1 MTIDLSGQVALVT
14 GAGSGIGRACALSL
28 ASCGADV
35 WVNDLSVDRA
45 IAVAKEVDGHALPGD
60 VGNPQDWIT
69 PMVSQKA
76 LHIVIH
82 NAGYDLCA
90 RLAESDRMS
99 VERLH
104 QVMLTGPLEITRML
118 LNPLKA
124 ASGSCVLFIASI
136 HSRVTTNDMAAYAA
150 AKAGQI
156 AIVNSRA
163 QDLGPDGIRA
173 VAVSP
178 GYIDS
183 PLMEEWLSAAED
195 PVALRASVN
204 AMHPSGR
211 IGTPTEVANLVTFLV
226 SSKAAFITGTNVVID
241 GGISTKLH

>member
-99 VERLH
+99 V
-104 QVMLTGPLEITRML
+104 
-118 LNPLKA
+118 
-124 ASGSCVLFIASI
+124 
-136 HSRVTTNDMAAYAA
+136 
-150 AKAGQI
+150 
-156 AIVNSRA
+156 
-163 QDLGPDGIRA
+163 
-173 VAVSP
+173 
-178 GYIDS
+178 
-183 PLMEEWLSAAED
+183 
-195 PVALRASVN
+195 
-204 AMHPSGR
+204 
-211 IGTPTEVANLVTFLV
+211 
-226 SSKAAFITGTNVVID
+226 
-241 GGISTKLH
+241 